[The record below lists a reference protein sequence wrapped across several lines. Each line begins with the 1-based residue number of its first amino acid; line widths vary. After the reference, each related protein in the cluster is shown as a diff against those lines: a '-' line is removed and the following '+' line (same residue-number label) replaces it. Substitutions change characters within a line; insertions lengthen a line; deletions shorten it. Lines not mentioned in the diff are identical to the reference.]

1 MKVRILDTIKL
12 FLLVKNWNKN
22 KFSECL
28 SLWIHKD
35 SRMRRSLFLQLSR
48 ILKVLVPVTLFILF
62 VQLYYEGISVSLTHL
77 ARIVALI

>member
-1 MKVRILDTIKL
+1 MKVCILDTIKL
-12 FLLVKNWNKN
+12 FLLVKNWIKN
-22 KFSECL
+22 KFSEGL